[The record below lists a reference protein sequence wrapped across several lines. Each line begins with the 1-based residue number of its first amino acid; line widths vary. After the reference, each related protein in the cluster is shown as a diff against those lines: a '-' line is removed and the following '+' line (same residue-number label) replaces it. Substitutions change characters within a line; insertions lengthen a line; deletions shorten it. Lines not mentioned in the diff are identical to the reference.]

1 MRKFLLKK
9 YKHTALDQLFQYF
22 TREIPED
29 VASSITNAFED
40 NRGKYRI

>member
-22 TREIPED
+22 TIEILED
-29 VASSITNAFED
+29 VASGVKNVFED
-40 NRGKYRI
+40 NKGKYRV

>member
-22 TREIPED
+22 TKEIPGGEAGELKHVFKD
-29 VASSITNAFED
+29 SKGRF
-40 NRGKYRI
+40 RR